1 MNADTIKRN
10 RSCRVAG
17 CGLRPKSPLQYAVGR
32 ILPQNATR
40 NFHWFMF
47 FALYLYSIYIL
58 YIYYYICIYI
68 IYNIIKNKK
77 KEPTHRV
84 AHIYRRKKQNT
95 TSVAGCVLVKIGSTV
110 CCGKDFGRNPQF
122 ETLQLGCVLV
132 LVSCCISVLCLPLHL
147 PCF

>member
-17 CGLRPKSPLQYAVGR
+17 CGLRPKSPLQDAVDG

-40 NFHWFMF
+40 NFYWFMF

-68 IYNIIKNKK
+68 YILYNIIKNKK
-77 KEPTHRV
+77 KNPPIGL
-84 AHIYRRKKQNT
+84 HIHRRKNGYT
-95 TSVAGCVLVKIGSTV
+95 TKVAGCV
-110 CCGKDFGRNPQF
+110 FGQNLLYSMLWMGFWAQPA
-122 ETLQLGCVLV
+122 TCNLAT
-132 LVSCCISVLCLPLHL
+132 LVSFGLQGIQSKWW
-147 PCF
+147 